1 MRLSESRTP
10 CNSSYTPS
18 PETPAQAG
26 EDIPPRTAREKGY
39 AMAEEKTPESDMARK
54 MTAAERASQ
63 AAQLRAMRLS
73 YTAIAKRLGYANA
86 SGAQKA
92 AQRALKATLREGGDE
107 LRKSEL
113 ESLDIAEAAIAKQI
127 LAGNLRAIDKL
138 IKIKDHRAKLTG
150 LYAPPKDSTA
160 DDMRDAL
167 KSFHKGLDAMF
178 EDDNYGRPDDDDG
191 DQAGARV
198 PGA

>member
-1 MRLSESRTP
+1 
-10 CNSSYTPS
+10 
-18 PETPAQAG
+18 
-26 EDIPPRTAREKGY
+26 
-39 AMAEEKTPESDMARK
+39 MARK
-54 MTAAERASQ
+54 MTSAQRASRAAE
-63 AAQLRAMRLS
+63 LRAIRLS
-73 YTAIAKRLGYANA
+73 YATIAKKLGYANA
-86 SGAQKA
+86 SGAQKV